1 MALGSTAFLES
12 SICAVSY
19 NTSKV
24 FPKNVKGWI
33 KGGCLKSEQRK
44 EEREMRWGMFRGTS
58 REMVEVTFQGTL
70 CYPEVIT
77 ATVFLI

>member
-33 KGGCLKSEQRK
+33 KGGYLTSEQRK
-44 EEREMRWGMFRGTS
+44 EERECVGECLGERLG
-58 REMVEVTFQGTL
+58 E
-70 CYPEVIT
+70 
-77 ATVFLI
+77 